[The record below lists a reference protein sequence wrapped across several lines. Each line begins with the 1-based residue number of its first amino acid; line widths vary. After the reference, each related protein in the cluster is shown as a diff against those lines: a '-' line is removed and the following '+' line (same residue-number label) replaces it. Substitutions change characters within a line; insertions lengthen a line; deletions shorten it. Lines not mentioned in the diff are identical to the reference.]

1 MKRKSLPVVVACYLL
16 IFWGCKGKETET
28 QKEPFISA
36 KSIITEQVKH
46 IDTSL
51 YSIIKV
57 TYKDSTHSDTE
68 YIKREEVR
76 LFAKDF
82 LELPEISKKKF
93 TEENIPGSDNTLP
106 TISYTPIDP
115 DKEEIQRLYFM
126 IDPGLADK
134 GKSVIKTIYIDRS
147 FTNRDSAVQKILLWQ
162 MDKSFQVT
170 TIRQLPGQP
179 ETTSTYKVIWNEEDD
194 Q

>member
-1 MKRKSLPVVVACYLL
+1 MKKQNLTVAITCLL
-16 IFWGCKGKETET
+16 IVFWSCKEKEPET

-36 KSIITEQVKH
+36 KAIITEQIKH

-57 TYKDSTHSDTE
+57 DYIDSSRSDTE
-68 YIKREEVR
+68 YIKRENFR

-82 LELPEISKKKF
+82 LELPELSKKKF
-93 TEENIPGSDNTLP
+93 KEENIPGSANTLP

-126 IDPGLADK
+126 IDPDLADE
-134 GKSVIKTIYIDRS
+134 GKSVVKTIYVDRS

>member
-1 MKRKSLPVVVACYLL
+1 MKRKNLPVVFAFCL
-16 IFWGCKGKETET
+16 IISWCCKGKKTEE
-28 QKEPFISA
+28 QKELFISA
-36 KSIITEQVKH
+36 KAIITEQVKH

-68 YIKREEVR
+68 YIKREDVK

-93 TEENIPGSDNTLP
+93 IEENIPGSSNTLP

-126 IDPGLADK
+126 IDPGLADQ
-134 GKSVIKTIYIDRS
+134 GKSVVKTIYIDRS

-179 ETTSTYKVIWNEEDD
+179 ETTSTYRIIWNEEDD